1 MELCFVAVLIFIMA
15 ETNTLKDVIF
25 LKITCP
31 PPLKKRIS
39 KTLIINIISF
49 ELDIRF
55 LLAPSDQNKV
65 EYS

>member
-31 PPLKKRIS
+31 PPSKKEFQ
-39 KTLIINIISF
+39 KL
-49 ELDIRF
+49 
-55 LLAPSDQNKV
+55 
-65 EYS
+65 